1 MVYNFIDK
9 KSTSFADKSAAGSGI
24 EYNSIKNMSNEK
36 LADELHKPIIRKL
49 KRRKDHLLEIIFG
62 VSILQTRN

>member
-9 KSTSFADKSAAGSGI
+9 NSTSFADKSAAGSGI
-24 EYNSIKNMSNEK
+24 EYNSIKNMTNEK